1 MADVAASF
9 RARGFVALQLLT
21 SVELEALRAECDSL
35 NGALEAEGRDLC
47 EEDCVLDVLADL
59 PAETAA
65 ARSDADAYFAERL
78 EGRRPE
84 HAAAIRGLLMQRL
97 PAVARLLLDDCEAG
111 GAPCLF
117 NEHYVRKPA
126 RVAGPFSW
134 HTDVAHQHEATLA
147 LGGASA
153 APADYISAW
162 CAVRQESASPM
173 TPALRCL
180 DAQRFPRGRCALD
193 DIDESNGAL
202 LLLPR
207 DGPQPPG
214 DRWHEPPSDANAA
227 WLATEGVAHAH
238 ASLVPAGTAVVFS
251 SRSWHASA
259 PNLGDA
265 DRRAFYVQ
273 YSAAPITGALGGG
286 VRAPLAFAVRTEP
299 TNPPSELR
307 AVALPRASTSGL
319 RHAAPNGQRQ
329 RNEFVDDAGGRSVR
343 LKTY

>member
-9 RARGFVALQLLT
+9 RARGFVAMQLLT
-21 SVELEALRAECDSL
+21 PVELEALRAECDGL
-35 NGALEAEGRDLC
+35 NAALEAEGRDLC

-162 CAVRQESASPM
+162 YAVRQESASPM

-180 DAQRFPRGRCALD
+180 DASAFHVAGVRSTTSMNPTARCSSSRATGHNRRATDGTSRRPTRTPRGSQLRASPMRTPLSC
-193 DIDESNGAL
+193 
-202 LLLPR
+202 
-207 DGPQPPG
+207 PPAQ
-214 DRWHEPPSDANAA
+214 RS
-227 WLATEGVAHAH
+227 
-238 ASLVPAGTAVVFS
+238 S
-251 SRSWHASA
+251 SRLGRGTRRRRISA
-259 PNLGDA
+259 TP
-265 DRRAFYVQ
+265 
-273 YSAAPITGALGGG
+273 TGALSTCSTLQRRS
-286 VRAPLAFAVRTEP
+286 RAR
-299 TNPPSELR
+299 
-307 AVALPRASTSGL
+307 
-319 RHAAPNGQRQ
+319 
-329 RNEFVDDAGGRSVR
+329 
-343 LKTY
+343 